1 MTESFRIYYPTSKAE
16 MKRWAK
22 EYGMNAYYA
31 GKHWSIR
38 KRDAEFWHLL
48 TRSAMNKQ
56 EVRRKPFE
64 KPVEISF
71 LWNDKLD
78 LDNHAVMGKMIVDGM
93 KGRLINDDSRTWLK
107 GIYHGFHD
115 EDYIL
120 VQIREVKHEL

>member
-1 MTESFRIYYPTSKAE
+1 MGSENFRIYYPTNKAE
-16 MKRWAK
+16 LRRWTK

-31 GKHWSIR
+31 GKHWAMR
-38 KRDAEFWHLL
+38 KKDAEYWHLL

-56 EVRRKPFE
+56 EVRVRPFE

-71 LWNDKLD
+71 LWNDRLD
-78 LDNHAVMGKMIVDGM
+78 IDNHAVMGKMIVDAM
-93 KGRLINDDSRTWLK
+93 KGRLINDDNRRWLK

-120 VQIREVKHEL
+120 IQIREVQ

>member
-1 MTESFRIYYPTSKAE
+1 MTESFRIYYPKSPSEK
-16 MKRWAK
+16 KRWNSQ
-22 EYGMNAYYA
+22 YGMNAYYA
-31 GKHWSIR
+31 GKHWSER
-38 KRDAEFWHLL
+38 KKDAEFWHLM

-56 EVRRKPFE
+56 EVRRNPFE

-78 LDNHAVMGKMIVDGM
+78 LDNHGVWGKMIVDAM
-93 KGRLINDDSRTWLK
+93 KGRIINDDNRKWLK

-120 VQIREVKHEL
+120 IQIREVSNE